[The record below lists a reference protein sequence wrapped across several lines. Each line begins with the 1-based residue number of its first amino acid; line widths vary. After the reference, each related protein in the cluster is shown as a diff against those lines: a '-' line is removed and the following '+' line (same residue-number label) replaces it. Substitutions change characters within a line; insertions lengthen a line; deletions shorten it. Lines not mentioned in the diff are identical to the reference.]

1 MVYHYGGGEV
11 SAVDSSSL
19 CLLVMKGVNKFSYSK
34 KSFQEHPDLLWTCC
48 AHNPKSCS
56 TNWFKDICNL
66 GDAVII
72 RVPTGESSSQSAN
85 VIISAWLCQFLKT
98 KTFTMRLELMIP
110 EHLCAT
116 LTFELAAS
124 SLIPS
129 GLETCIVAFACPL
142 KEC

>member
-1 MVYHYGGGEV
+1 MVYHCGGGEV
-11 SAVDSSSL
+11 SAVDFSSL
-19 CLLVMKGVNKFSYSK
+19 CLL
-34 KSFQEHPDLLWTCC
+34 QEIISRTPRLALDLLRIL
-48 AHNPKSCS
+48 NPKSCS

-129 GLETCIVAFACPL
+129 GLEACIVAFACPL